1 MAWMET
7 ELLKE
12 TPFFFGVQDDDV
24 VDVECVEEERESLS
38 SLENEEWEF
47 DRTRAGGVA
56 SSSS

>member
-1 MAWMET
+1 M
-7 ELLKE
+7 
-12 TPFFFGVQDDDV
+12 